1 MEGRWFVERKAVR
14 GKERGEEGMEELIG
28 REEVKGG
35 SEGVGERNGVGETC
49 RQEKRQGNE

>member
-1 MEGRWFVERKAVR
+1 MEGRWFVERKEVR

-35 SEGVGERNGVGETC
+35 SEGVGEGTV
-49 RQEKRQGNE
+49 